1 MTELN
6 KNENIVMSPLAILS
20 LLALMSTGSEGQT
33 IRTFNTVMHL
43 GLTNKQLTTEF
54 HNILKPLQD
63 NPDLIMASSI
73 NVRNGYTPNKAF
85 EARAKLFYTSVFLNY
100 FDDPGTIDIN
110 NWIKKATDN
119 RIGSLV
125 TASEFT
131 VYTTIVLVN
140 ALYFNGGWVHPFEPS
155 KTTSATFYKGSCDS
169 SNAQKVQMMNQVVIA
184 VMEKMFKSGW

>member
-6 KNENIVMSPLAILS
+6 KGENIVMSPLAILS

-43 GLTNKQLTTEF
+43 GLSNKQLTTEF
-54 HNILKPLQD
+54 HDILTPLQN
-63 NPDLIMASSI
+63 NPDLILASSI
-73 NVRNGYTPNKAF
+73 YVRNGYTPNKRF
-85 EARAKLFYTSVFLNY
+85 KTRAKQFYTEVYLNY
-100 FDDPGTIDIN
+100 FDDPGTTDIN

-125 TASEFT
+125 TSSQFT

-140 ALYFNGGWVHPFEPS
+140 AVYFNGGWVHPFKPS
-155 KTTSATFYKGSCDS
+155 KTVSNTFYTGKCDS
-169 SNAQKVQMMNQVVIA
+169 SNAKKVDMMNQVVIGNNFHHA
-184 VMEKMFKSGW
+184 NIII